1 MNGTLTNFPTARL
14 SSFKFSL
21 FENIFGAKISR
32 DIGSNPVEQVKQLQ
46 NKSSL
51 KRIFTISATGL
62 KISRK
67 GAFLWPLRIFVPL
80 SSMRISPFFVDLM
93 SGASVFYRA
102 SFFFFSSLC
111 IFLVPLKRN
120 GSRPKKCHFFKKWIT
135 RIKEYKRRINVVG
148 FCCSI
153 ELFLSSHV
161 QIILNYRNT
170 AMVCPRRIFN
180 RYLYSKTNL
189 DEIVRK

>member
-1 MNGTLTNFPTARL
+1 MNGTITNCTRHDFLRSNFLCLKTYLAQKYPETLVATLWNKWNSCKIKVHWRE
-14 SSFKFSL
+14 FSPYPP
-21 FENIFGAKISR
+21 R
-32 DIGSNPVEQVKQLQ
+32 GSKYQE
-46 NKSSL
+46 
-51 KRIFTISATGL
+51 
-62 KISRK
+62 K

-93 SGASVFYRA
+93 SGASVFYRE
-102 SFFFFSSLC
+102 SFFFLFSSLC

-120 GSRPKKCHFFKKWIT
+120 GSRPKKCHFLKKWIT

-161 QIILNYRNT
+161 QIILNYRDT
-170 AMVCPRRIFN
+170 AMKSEKSFQPLFA
-180 RYLYSKTNL
+180 
-189 DEIVRK
+189 